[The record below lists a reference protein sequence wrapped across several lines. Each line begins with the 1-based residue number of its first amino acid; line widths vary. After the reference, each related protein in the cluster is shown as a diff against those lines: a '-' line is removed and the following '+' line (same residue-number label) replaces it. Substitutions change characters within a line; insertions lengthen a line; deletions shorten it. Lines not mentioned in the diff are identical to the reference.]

1 MKVVITSISTKK
13 SPTFRKIRNFESF
26 HVEEVIN
33 ALTVA
38 KINDHGGN

>member
-1 MKVVITSISTKK
+1 MKVVITSIATKK
-13 SPTFRKIRNFESF
+13 ITYLSENKDYESF

-33 ALTVA
+33 ALIVA